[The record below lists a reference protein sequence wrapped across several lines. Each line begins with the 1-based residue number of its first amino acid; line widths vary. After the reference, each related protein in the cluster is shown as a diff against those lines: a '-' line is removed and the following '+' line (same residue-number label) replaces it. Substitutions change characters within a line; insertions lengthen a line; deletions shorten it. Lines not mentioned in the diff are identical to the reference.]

1 MDQIALAMKNGRVI
15 GWFGFDMLDA
25 DQSIIGDCAEPLRP
39 DGMLA
44 ADTPVIE
51 AAKAFAGDAPHIYF
65 ILNEN
70 RIDGWLGYG
79 DLYQLPFRLC
89 LFALLLGIEQLA
101 SDLAKTQP
109 HGSLGA
115 LSINRLQKVKLT
127 YQNRGLR
134 LDRNGNEYESIL
146 LDCTTFVVTYALR
159 FVLP

>member
-1 MDQIALAMKNGRVI
+1 VIWRSLFTEDSTFPNPLHTFWRVI

-70 RIDGWLGYG
+70 RIDGW
-79 DLYQLPFRLC
+79 FR
-89 LFALLLGIEQLA
+89 I
-101 SDLAKTQP
+101 
-109 HGSLGA
+109 
-115 LSINRLQKVKLT
+115 R
-127 YQNRGLR
+127 
-134 LDRNGNEYESIL
+134 
-146 LDCTTFVVTYALR
+146 
-159 FVLP
+159 